1 MISIV
6 AFFLV
11 FVPVLNL
18 ILALL
23 ALVLGIVGMKRGG
36 GFAIAGTVIGAISL
50 ITALSVSSLYLL
62 FWLFIE
68 EGAEYG
74 PSVYDWYVEY
84 LSLIG
89 KL

>member
-50 ITALSVSSLYLL
+50 ITALSISSLYLL
-62 FWLFIE
+62 FWLFLE
-68 EGAEYG
+68 
-74 PSVYDWYVEY
+74 
-84 LSLIG
+84 
-89 KL
+89 